1 MADPSS
7 AESVYNQ
14 AFKRMLSQQRE
25 RAREQILLEQHML
38 SRVQEETV
46 KEEVQRRQKLSV
58 HVRYQQELAEQIKK
72 DHIRKEQI
80 ELEKQ
85 LPGIADELHG
95 YPHRPQTPR
104 DVRRKRELEKQ
115 FEFSRSVTEQQAE
128 RLRLK
133 KVAREQEQ
141 KLVTEIIDMDK
152 RERDREIKA
161 ELLRKKK
168 VRDELRKAWLEADQ
182 ARQFLLEIEKTV
194 SEELKS
200 TKTHTVPV
208 GEKRQEHIS
217 EKSEES
223 DPIAQVTEEVQ
234 TSQPEPAQEQT
245 TPSDPKPKD
254 EPQMTLSQIR
264 SLAQFLADSTPK
276 LPVIRQYR
284 ANDQSFT
291 SPNKRRARQVPTT

>member
-1 MADPSS
+1 
-7 AESVYNQ
+7 
-14 AFKRMLSQQRE
+14 MLN
-25 RAREQILLEQHML
+25 
-38 SRVQEETV
+38 RVQEETV

-58 HVRYQQELAEQIKK
+58 HVRYQQDLAEQIKK
-72 DHIRKEQI
+72 DHIRKEQT

-133 KVAREQEQ
+133 KAAREQEQ
-141 KLVTEIIDMDK
+141 KLVSEIIDMDK
-152 RERDREIKA
+152 REREREIKA
-161 ELLRKKK
+161 ELMRKKK

-182 ARQFLLEIEKTV
+182 ARQFILDIEKAV
-194 SEELKS
+194 SQELKS
-200 TKTHTVPV
+200 AKTYTAPV
-208 GEKRQEHIS
+208 EEKRQEHSS

-223 DPIAQVTEEVQ
+223 DSNAQVTEEVQ
-234 TSQPEPAQEQT
+234 TSLPEPAQVET
-245 TPSDPKPKD
+245 TPSDPKIKD

-264 SLAQFLADSTPK
+264 SLAQFLAASTPK